1 MMRKARFVARIEPV
15 RHFPRNLVFT
25 IQPYTYMY
33 ALPSNGVFLKLL
45 SACYLAS
52 PCLAKEQNL
61 PVDLST
67 STQQEAGS
75 LSGVYLISSASPNG
89 WSTRP
94 RPQKPLFCKLISS
107 RVFAELASEN
117 RNGKILRPRSAACRR
132 CPRIFSPG

>member
-1 MMRKARFVARIEPV
+1 MMRKARFVARIEPA
-15 RHFPRNLVFT
+15 RRFPRNLVFT

-67 STQQEAGS
+67 SAQQEAES
-75 LSGVYLISSASPNG
+75 LSGVYLISFASPN
-89 WSTRP
+89 
-94 RPQKPLFCKLISS
+94 
-107 RVFAELASEN
+107 
-117 RNGKILRPRSAACRR
+117 
-132 CPRIFSPG
+132 